1 MPRPARYHK
10 ARLHARRWQRAR
22 DFGER
27 RPFSRLPWWLRA
39 LASLPLPAWYAIGR
53 SFAWLAEHVLRHRR
67 DIVEMQIAACFPDQ
81 PPDWVR
87 ATRHRFYRGF
97 GQVSAEIIQAATIA
111 REEIDRRICLA
122 GDEPLRAALAAG
134 QSVMVV
140 TSHNCNWEWL
150 LLKLCV
156 AMRHPVHA
164 AYKPLKSRF
173 GDRLMLTIRS
183 RFGAEMIAA
192 QRLLMR
198 VMRYRGPARILA
210 IVADQAPTSSGVR
223 YFTRFMGL
231 DTAFFVGPDAIA
243 RAAGLPIWYLAM
255 RRTAPGRY
263 RVQFVPLAAAREAL
277 AEGALLERYAAAVEA
292 LTREQPADWL
302 WNYRR
307 WRVQRD
313 GEGNPV
319 IVRSGQILPPD

>member
-1 MPRPARYHK
+1 MSQPARYHK
-10 ARLHARRWQRAR
+10 TRSRAHRWKHAKG
-22 DFGER
+22 FGER
-27 RPFSRLPWWLRA
+27 QPFPRLPWWLRM
-39 LASLPLPAWYAIGR
+39 LSSLPLPAWYAIGR
-53 SFAWLAEHVLRHRR
+53 FFAWFSEHVLRHRR
-67 DIVEMQIAACFPDQ
+67 QVVEMQIRACFPDRS
-81 PPDWVR
+81 PPWIR
-87 ATRHRFYRGF
+87 ATRHGFYRGF
-97 GQVSAEIIQAATIA
+97 GQVMAEIVKAATIA
-111 REEIDRRICLA
+111 PGEIDRRIRFA

-150 LLKLCV
+150 LLKLSV
-156 AMRHPVHA
+156 AMGHPVQA
-164 AYKPLKSRF
+164 AFKPLKSRF

-198 VMRYRGPARILA
+198 VLRYRGPARILA
-210 IVADQAPTSSGVR
+210 IVADQAPTAAAVR

-231 DTAFFVGPDAIA
+231 DTAFYVGPDAIA
-243 RAAGLPIWYLAM
+243 RAAKLPVWYLAM
-255 RRTAPGRY
+255 RRSARGHY
-263 RVQFVPLAAAREAL
+263 RVQFVPLAAAGESL
-277 AEGALLERYAAAVEA
+277 PEGALLERYAAAVEA

-313 GEGNPV
+313 AEGNPV
-319 IVRSGQILPPD
+319 ILL